1 MPTERL
7 KLTETTCKNAPPDAK
22 LWDTEIKGFGLFA
35 GKTKKTFYYQKD
47 LHGKTTRT
55 KLGTWPETRLADARY
70 EAAQLVAQYASGA
83 VAKRLRAKLI
93 PTLDQATDDY
103 LARPKLRSD
112 ANKKVVRAQM
122 HQHLKAWL
130 KVPLD
135 EISKAD
141 CVTAHSR
148 IASVGQRGANHVL
161 KSFRSIYNHARRTHD
176 LPECPT
182 IAIEWFAE
190 PPSRRIIEDLAEWK
204 RVVDGLENPIHTA
217 YYRLLLTTG
226 LRFDEARSL
235 RWDQVHDDHLHLP
248 ETKNGRAFDLPLLPE
263 HHAILEPMREFRSD
277 YVFPGTRHAV
287 HMKAPA
293 RIEWSPHDHRRTFA
307 TIASSEA
314 GLLEE
319 IVGRLLNHTP
329 QSVTGSRYIVVDHT
343 KLREP
348 MAQIIS
354 AFKRKDLI

>member
-7 KLTETTCKNAPPDAK
+7 KLTETACKNAPADAK
-22 LWDTEIKGFGLFA
+22 LWNTEIKGFGLFA
-35 GKTKKTFYYQKD
+35 GKTRKTFYYQKD
-47 LHGKTTRT
+47 VHGKTTRT

-83 VAKRLRAKLI
+83 VAKRLRAERI

-103 LARPKLRSD
+103 IARPKLRSEH
-112 ANKKVVRAQM
+112 NKAQVRKQM
-122 HQHLKAWL
+122 DNHLNAWMTT
-130 KVPLD
+130 PLD

-141 CVTAHSR
+141 CVRAHAR
-148 IASVGQRGANHVL
+148 VAKTGERGANHVM

-182 IAIEWFAE
+182 IAIEWFKEE
-190 PPSRRIIEDLAEWK
+190 PSQSIIADLSEWK
-204 RVVDGLENPIHTA
+204 RVVDELENPIHTA
-217 YYRLLLTTG
+217 FYRLLLTTG
-226 LRFDEARSL
+226 LRKTEALSL
-235 RWDQVHDDHLHLP
+235 RWDQVRDDHLHLP

-263 HHAILEPMREFRSD
+263 HHAILEPMRRFRSE

-287 HMKAPA
+287 HMKEPV
-293 RIEWSPHDHRRTFA
+293 RIAWTAHDHRRTFA
-307 TIASSEA
+307 TFATTEA
-314 GLLEE
+314 GLFEE
-319 IVGRLLNHTP
+319 TVGRLLNHTP
-329 QSVTGSRYIVVDHT
+329 QSVTGSRYIVVDYT

-348 MAQIIS
+348 MGKIIS